1 MMVGLEKKAQVIPE
15 RKQTTTKGL
24 EKKAQVIPER
34 KQTTTKVK
42 ELVSGA
48 TWIEH
53 THDARFREDP
63 SLV

>member
-1 MMVGLEKKAQVIPE
+1 MMVGLK
-15 RKQTTTKGL
+15 
-24 EKKAQVIPER
+24 KKAQVIPER

>member
-1 MMVGLEKKAQVIPE
+1 MGQKEARKRSRIRTPNGLK
-15 RKQTTTKGL
+15 
-24 EKKAQVIPER
+24 KKAQVIPER

-53 THDARFREDP
+53 THDARFREDT